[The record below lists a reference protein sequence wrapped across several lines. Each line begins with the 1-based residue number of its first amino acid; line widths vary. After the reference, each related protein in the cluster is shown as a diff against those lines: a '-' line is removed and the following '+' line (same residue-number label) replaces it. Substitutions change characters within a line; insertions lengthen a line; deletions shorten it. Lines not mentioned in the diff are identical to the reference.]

1 MNSLLDISGA
11 VQNAISIGNLQE
23 TQRRND
29 LSEQHMGMEQERL
42 QISNRNAAIQEKMLL
57 QKELSDTY
65 EISKDDRLQFMPEV
79 RNKLL
84 HKVAVMAGGP
94 DIGIASVTHNMA
106 IRDEYIQGLVSG
118 DPDKARRGLQGLATS
133 MPLDKLDNLMKA
145 TVGMEKTQEE
155 IAKIR
160 DWRAMNAGKVEAL
173 QNDNARVT
181 VAKPLYI
188 AASSIFR
195 DDLRGTDSPQFK
207 QLLNFAEQAPSDK
220 LLSSTNPLIK
230 DKSAFAH
237 ILDGNFAQRALKY
250 DAEATR
256 LATEV
261 QAHQKMLTDADHGVP
276 LPPNITKAE
285 LLAKIETNSVL
296 LDAARSMQQWYE
308 KPLDKE
314 RLAVA
319 KSAYKT
325 LEARRLDIENLEKK
339 TAATTAQYRQDAL
352 TFRQSEAELK
362 HGEKDALSQ
371 AQIQYYKLPVAQQ
384 TPQAAAKIAESVR
397 ESTGVPVQ
405 VDDIIKNPNKPL
417 VENKTTVAMGR
428 ALSGKAAERIDRG
441 ANIAEQAVNKVNT
454 INRMYDALETGKVNL
469 GPGAT
474 VQQYLGQ
481 LAVKLGADGKTPEE
495 RVTNT
500 RIIIQGLADMV
511 LSNREKLEG
520 QGQVSN
526 YESQLAER
534 AATPGEINQFTGPEL
549 KALLAVADRAAR
561 FEYGLHENRMKAL
574 RSDPD
579 ESIRNEAK
587 FFEAP
592 PLPPSRFSGKTESG
606 KATPQKG
613 KATPQSGKP
622 AKPQEVPTVKSDAD
636 FNKLPSGAVFVGP
649 DGKKRRKP

>member
-11 VQNAISIGNLQE
+11 IQNAISIKNLQE

-29 LSEQHMGMEQERL
+29 LSAQHMGMEQENQAR
-42 QISNRNAAIQEKMLL
+42 QQELL
-57 QKELSDTY
+57 ELKRQEQKQTTIMNLYKLSD
-65 EISKDDRLQFMPEV
+65 SDVV
-79 RNKLL
+79 RSTPG
-84 HKVAVMAGGP
+84 VQEQIWEQ
-94 DIGIASVTHNMA
+94 IGALTGAPALNMTN
-106 IRDEYIQGLVSG
+106 IQVGQQMKKQYIDGLVSG
-118 DPDKARRGLQGLATS
+118 NLDKAMEGLSGILLTS
-133 MPLDKLDNLMKA
+133 TPEDAQKI
-145 TVGMEKTQEE
+145 EKSIAGFQETSE
-155 IAKIR
+155 KVAKIKQFR
-160 DWRAMNAGKVEAL
+160 EMNAGKVEAL
-173 QNDNARVT
+173 QNANALVSI
-181 VAKPLYI
+181 AKPQYT
-188 AASSIFR
+188 AASSLFR

-207 QLLNFAEQAPSDK
+207 QLLNFAEKAPSDK

-237 ILDGNFAQRALKY
+237 MLDGNFAQRALKF

-261 QAHQKMLTDADHGVP
+261 QADQKMLTDSEHGIP
-276 LPPNITKAE
+276 LPNNITPAM
-285 LLAKIETNSVL
+285 LRARIETNGVL

-325 LEARRLDIENLEKK
+325 VEARRLDIDALEKNTHANTLK
-339 TAATTAQYRQDAL
+339 MQQDAL
-352 TFRQSEAELK
+352 TFRQSEAEIK

-371 AQIQYYKLPVAQQ
+371 AQIQYYKLPAAQQ
-384 TPQAAAKIAESVR
+384 TPQAAAKIAETVR

-417 VENKTTVAMGR
+417 VENKTTVAMAR
-428 ALSGKAAERIDRG
+428 ALSGKAADRIDKG

-454 INRMYDALETGKVNL
+454 INRMYDALESGKVNL

-500 RIIIQGLADMV
+500 RIIIQGLADMI
-511 LSNREKLEG
+511 LANREKLEG

-534 AATPGEINQFTGPEL
+534 AATPGEINQFTAAEL
-549 KALLAVADRAAR
+549 KTVLAVADRAAR

-613 KATPQSGKP
+613 KTAPPQAQQFIETRTTKDGRKLGKT
-622 AKPQEVPTVKSDAD
+622 A
-636 FNKLPSGAVFVGP
+636 
-649 DGKKRRKP
+649 DGKIVEIK